1 MSIKEFLQ
9 KGMAPRLQSLLVA
22 FFMMVTVQGMAQK
35 NNSSGGSSAESR
47 ADLTVSKPVLPVK
60 KLTKVPLESS
70 GQKILTRSEGGNIL
84 KITSEGTNTEYAD
97 WQTAM
102 EALKSGD
109 EITLLSKVIL
119 YEASGDKMPDKSCTI
134 NGDGKT
140 LEFNTNGFV
149 GSCSLQED
157 VTFKNIHL
165 EAGNITANGKKVVF
179 DSGVIVKDN
188 CDVYGGG
195 GLGVDVET
203 TSITIKDGATLSWV
217 YGGGYAGKVTGN
229 TNIVVEGGTV
239 TAILGGGYNTEAIV
253 EGSTNIT
260 INNATFIST
269 VYGGGNNAP
278 VKGTANIKV
287 ENGNVNYIIGGGHN
301 TSAICKNTNLEII
314 GGTFGKNDEYRYNV
328 MGGGYSAPVEEKA
341 TVTISGGT
349 FNCFVTGGGG
359 FDNETTATCG
369 STELNITGGT
379 FNKWTYGGG
388 WESPVLR
395 TATVKV
401 SGTPSLA
408 TLCGGGARSTASCQN
423 TDVQVSSNIGGW
435 LFAGG
440 ETGSVNGTAKLT
452 VTSGSITK
460 NIYGGGASASCNKT
474 EVTLSGGEVSGSVFG
489 GGESGDVIEE
499 SHLTISGTPTISGD
513 VFGGSRNSGTTVGS
527 TRVEISG
534 GTLGYINGGGYQ
546 GDVNGEC
553 HLTISGTPTISGNVF
568 GGSNQLGTTVGSTRV
583 EISGGTFQYNIF
595 GGGWG
600 CNVQGDTHVSV
611 TGGAI
616 SYDVLGGSSQGQVFG
631 STNVVFDGGTITS
644 GNIFGGGWG
653 DSDLDDGYSPDNGRV
668 GSVNVTI
675 NGNQNEVLYVYGNG
689 YCSSVTNDINITV
702 NSGDNINVYGLYSDQ
717 NYALQAGGD
726 VNIKLNGGEI
736 SMAGLVV
743 NNRMAKNTIGGKASI
758 TVSPDID
765 ATNLS
770 EISSGNPK
778 TGVLKDATFIFKD
791 CGTADNPFVM
801 PYNLQG
807 FTTVELNNSY
817 VKSQINTSPKRNTA
831 ICLDINKPNT
841 LVGAGWSQPV
851 KIAPFSETTTT
862 LEDMTTLFVIKDA
875 AELPDG
881 EVFEVD
887 PSSLSSYGFFRV
899 GDTYRVMSG
908 VAGNDFLRSV
918 TVDPAIS
925 GGSLSVSWKDT
936 KLFSGDKV
944 PFRDTNNT
952 SIDSELTIEVESS
965 EGYLLKEGTLK
976 VYKTGDE
983 STLVAVNDNKF
994 ILPDYD
1000 VTVTAEFAKI
1010 SHQIT
1015 ILPVDNGSITASPGT
1030 DVAEGVEVALT
1041 VSPADGYRL
1050 KSGSL
1055 QVYKTGDAN
1064 TTVALSGTS
1073 FNMPAYGV
1081 TVTAEF
1087 EQISHQI
1094 TISSMENGNITA
1106 SPSVDI
1112 TEGVEVALTVS
1123 PADGY
1128 RLKSGSLKVY
1138 KTGDENTTVALSG
1151 TSFNMP
1157 AYGVTVTAE
1166 FEQIPYQITI
1176 SSMENGNITA
1186 SPSVDIT
1193 EGVEVALTV
1202 SPADGY
1208 RLKSG
1213 SLQVYKTGDANTTV
1227 ALSGNSFRMPAY
1239 DVTVMAEFE
1248 GIPAPPPPVYYTVTL
1263 PSVEGATTDPAP
1275 GDYEVES
1282 WENFRF
1288 YLTLDEDYNQSEPIV
1303 TTDRGETITPRSSDG
1318 AYIVKYIRS
1327 DVEIF
1332 IDGVVKNPDPVANE
1346 TVDTGGIKIYTANGY
1361 LHIQAPQPEQVHI
1374 FTPDGRLLK
1383 AFRTSGNEEQIAL
1396 PKGIYLI
1403 RVTNQCVK
1411 VVL

>member
-1 MSIKEFLQ
+1 
-9 KGMAPRLQSLLVA
+9 
-22 FFMMVTVQGMAQK
+22 
-35 NNSSGGSSAESR
+35 
-47 ADLTVSKPVLPVK
+47 
-60 KLTKVPLESS
+60 
-70 GQKILTRSEGGNIL
+70 
-84 KITSEGTNTEYAD
+84 
-97 WQTAM
+97 
-102 EALKSGD
+102 
-109 EITLLSKVIL
+109 
-119 YEASGDKMPDKSCTI
+119 
-134 NGDGKT
+134 
-140 LEFNTNGFV
+140 
-149 GSCSLQED
+149 
-157 VTFKNIHL
+157 
-165 EAGNITANGKKVVF
+165 
-179 DSGVIVKDN
+179 
-188 CDVYGGG
+188 
-195 GLGVDVET
+195 
-203 TSITIKDGATLSWV
+203 
-217 YGGGYAGKVTGN
+217 
-229 TNIVVEGGTV
+229 
-239 TAILGGGYNTEAIV
+239 
-253 EGSTNIT
+253 
-260 INNATFIST
+260 
-269 VYGGGNNAP
+269 
-278 VKGTANIKV
+278 
-287 ENGNVNYIIGGGHN
+287 
-301 TSAICKNTNLEII
+301 
-314 GGTFGKNDEYRYNV
+314 
-328 MGGGYSAPVEEKA
+328 
-341 TVTISGGT
+341 
-349 FNCFVTGGGG
+349 
-359 FDNETTATCG
+359 
-369 STELNITGGT
+369 
-379 FNKWTYGGG
+379 
-388 WESPVLR
+388 
-395 TATVKV
+395 
-401 SGTPSLA
+401 
-408 TLCGGGARSTASCQN
+408 
-423 TDVQVSSNIGGW
+423 
-435 LFAGG
+435 
-440 ETGSVNGTAKLT
+440 
-452 VTSGSITK
+452 
-460 NIYGGGASASCNKT
+460 
-474 EVTLSGGEVSGSVFG
+474 
-489 GGESGDVIEE
+489 
-499 SHLTISGTPTISGD
+499 
-513 VFGGSRNSGTTVGS
+513 
-527 TRVEISG
+527 
-534 GTLGYINGGGYQ
+534 
-546 GDVNGEC
+546 
-553 HLTISGTPTISGNVF
+553 
-568 GGSNQLGTTVGSTRV
+568 
-583 EISGGTFQYNIF
+583 
-595 GGGWG
+595 
-600 CNVQGDTHVSV
+600 
-611 TGGAI
+611 
-616 SYDVLGGSSQGQVFG
+616 
-631 STNVVFDGGTITS
+631 
-644 GNIFGGGWG
+644 
-653 DSDLDDGYSPDNGRV
+653 
-668 GSVNVTI
+668 
-675 NGNQNEVLYVYGNG
+675 
-689 YCSSVTNDINITV
+689 
-702 NSGDNINVYGLYSDQ
+702 VYGLYSDQ
-717 NYALQAGGD
+717 NYALQAGGY

-743 NNRMAKNTIGGKASI
+743 NNLMAENTIGGKACI

-770 EISSGNPK
+770 EICSGNPK

-841 LVGAGWSQPV
+841 LLSDGWSQPV
-851 KIAPFSETTTT
+851 KIAPFSDKAITT

-875 AELPDG
+875 TELPDG
-881 EVFEVD
+881 KVFEVD

-918 TVDPAIS
+918 TVDTAIS
-925 GGSLSVSWKDT
+925 GGSLSVSWKET

-1030 DVAEGVEVALT
+1030 EVAEGVEVALT

-1087 EQISHQI
+1087 EQI
-1094 TISSMENGNITA
+1094 
-1106 SPSVDI
+1106 
-1112 TEGVEVALTVS
+1112 
-1123 PADGY
+1123 
-1128 RLKSGSLKVY
+1128 
-1138 KTGDENTTVALSG
+1138 
-1151 TSFNMP
+1151 
-1157 AYGVTVTAE
+1157 
-1166 FEQIPYQITI
+1166 PYQITI

-1186 SPSVDIT
+1186 SPGTEVA

-1248 GIPAPPPPVYYTVTL
+1248 GIPAPLPPVYYTVTL
-1263 PSVEGATTDPAP
+1263 PSVKGATTDPAP

-1282 WENFRF
+1282 SENFRF

-1303 TTDRGETITPRSSDG
+1303 TTDRGETITPQSSDG
-1318 AYIVKYIRS
+1318 TYIVKYIRS

-1332 IDGVVKNPDPVANE
+1332 IDSVVKNPDPVANE

>member
-9 KGMAPRLQSLLVA
+9 KGMASRLQSLLVA

-102 EALKSGD
+102 KALKSGD

-165 EAGNITANGKKVVF
+165 EAEDITANGKKVVF

-195 GLGVDVET
+195 RLGVDVET

-653 DSDLDDGYSPDNGRV
+653 DSDLDDGYSPDNCRV

-743 NNRMAKNTIGGKASI
+743 NNLMAKNTIGGKASI

-1087 EQISHQI
+1087 EQI
-1094 TISSMENGNITA
+1094 
-1106 SPSVDI
+1106 
-1112 TEGVEVALTVS
+1112 
-1123 PADGY
+1123 
-1128 RLKSGSLKVY
+1128 
-1138 KTGDENTTVALSG
+1138 
-1151 TSFNMP
+1151 
-1157 AYGVTVTAE
+1157 
-1166 FEQIPYQITI
+1166 PYQITI

-1263 PSVEGATTDPAP
+1263 PSVEGATTNPAP

-1318 AYIVKYIRS
+1318 AYIVKYVRS
-1327 DVEIF
+1327 NVEIF

-1374 FTPDGRLLK
+1374 FTRDGRLLK
-1383 AFRTSGNEEQIAL
+1383 AFRTSGNKEQIAL

>member
-60 KLTKVPLESS
+60 KQTKVPLESS

-388 WESPVLR
+388 WESLVLE

-568 GGSNQLGTTVGSTRV
+568 GGSNRV

-616 SYDVLGGSSQGQVFG
+616 SFDVLGGSSQGQVFG

-743 NNRMAKNTIGGKASI
+743 NNLMAENTIGGKACI

-770 EISSGNPK
+770 EICSGNPK

-841 LVGAGWSQPV
+841 LLSDGWSQPV
-851 KIAPFSETTTT
+851 KIAPFSDKAITT

-875 AELPDG
+875 TELPDG
-881 EVFEVD
+881 KVFEVD

-925 GGSLSVSWKDT
+925 GGSLSVSWKET

-1030 DVAEGVEVALT
+1030 EVA
-1041 VSPADGYRL
+1041 
-1050 KSGSL
+1050 
-1055 QVYKTGDAN
+1055 
-1064 TTVALSGTS
+1064 
-1073 FNMPAYGV
+1073 
-1081 TVTAEF
+1081 
-1087 EQISHQI
+1087 
-1094 TISSMENGNITA
+1094 
-1106 SPSVDI
+1106 
-1112 TEGVEVALTVS
+1112 
-1123 PADGY
+1123 
-1128 RLKSGSLKVY
+1128 
-1138 KTGDENTTVALSG
+1138 
-1151 TSFNMP
+1151 
-1157 AYGVTVTAE
+1157 
-1166 FEQIPYQITI
+1166 
-1176 SSMENGNITA
+1176 
-1186 SPSVDIT
+1186 

-1248 GIPAPPPPVYYTVTL
+1248 GIPAPLPPVYYTVTL
-1263 PSVEGATTDPAP
+1263 PSVKGATTDPAP

-1282 WENFRF
+1282 SENFRF

-1303 TTDRGETITPRSSDG
+1303 TTDRGETITPQSSDG
-1318 AYIVKYIRS
+1318 TYIVKYIRS

-1332 IDGVVKNPDPVANE
+1332 IDSVVKNPDPVANE

-1374 FTPDGRLLK
+1374 FTRDGRLLK

>member
-1 MSIKEFLQ
+1 MNIKEFLQ
-9 KGMAPRLQSLLVA
+9 KGMASRLQSLLVA

-47 ADLTVSKPVLPVK
+47 VDLTVSKPVLPVK
-60 KLTKVPLESS
+60 KRTKVPLESS

-84 KITSEGTNTEYAD
+84 KITSKGVNTEYAD
-97 WQTAM
+97 WQKAM
-102 EALKSGD
+102 KALKSGD
-109 EITLLSKVIL
+109 EITLLSKVTL

-140 LEFNTNGFV
+140 LEFNTDNFA

-165 EAGNITANGKKVVF
+165 EAGDITANGKKVVF
-179 DSGVIVKDN
+179 DSGVTVKDD

-203 TSITIKDGATLSWV
+203 TSITIKDGATLDWV

-253 EGSTNIT
+253 EGNANIT
-260 INNATFIST
+260 INNTTFIST
-269 VYGGGNNAP
+269 IYGGGNNAP

-534 GTLGYINGGGYQ
+534 GTFNYINGGGYE
-546 GDVNGEC
+546 GDVTGEC
-553 HLTISGTPTISGNVF
+553 YLAISGTPTISGNVF
-568 GGSNQLGTTVGSTRV
+568 GGSNQPGTTVGSTRV
-583 EISGGTFQYNIF
+583 EISGGTFQNNIF

-600 CNVQGDTHVSV
+600 CDVQEDTHVSV
-611 TGGAI
+611 TNGVI
-616 SYDVLGGSSQGQVFG
+616 SYNVLGGGSQGQVFG

-653 DSDLDDGYSPDNGRV
+653 DEDLNDGYSPDKGRV
-668 GSVNVTI
+668 GSANVTI
-675 NGNQNEVLYVYGNG
+675 NGNTDKVVYGNG
-689 YCSSVTNDINITV
+689 FCSSVTNNINITV
-702 NSGDNINVYGLYSDQ
+702 NSGNNISVYGLYSDS

-736 SMAGLVV
+736 CMAGLVV
-743 NNRMAKNTIGGKASI
+743 NNLMAENTIGGKACI
-758 TVSPDID
+758 TVSPSID

-778 TGVLKDATFIFKD
+778 TGVLKDATFVFKD

-801 PYNLQG
+801 PYDLQG
-807 FTTVELNNSY
+807 FTTIELNNSY
-817 VKSQINTSPKRNTA
+817 VKSQINTSPKHNTA

-841 LVGAGWSQPV
+841 LLSDGWSQPV
-851 KIAPFSETTTT
+851 KIAPFSDKAITT

-1055 QVYKTGDAN
+1055 KVYKTGDEG
-1064 TTVALSGTS
+1064 TTIALSGTS
-1073 FNMPAYGV
+1073 FNMP
-1081 TVTAEF
+1081 T
-1087 EQISHQI
+1087 
-1094 TISSMENGNITA
+1094 
-1106 SPSVDI
+1106 
-1112 TEGVEVALTVS
+1112 
-1123 PADGY
+1123 
-1128 RLKSGSLKVY
+1128 
-1138 KTGDENTTVALSG
+1138 
-1151 TSFNMP
+1151 
-1157 AYGVTVTAE
+1157 YGVTVTAE

-1186 SPSVDIT
+1186 SPGTEVA

-1282 WENFRF
+1282 WDNFRF
-1288 YLTLDEDYNQSEPIV
+1288 YLTLDEDYKQSEPIV

-1318 AYIVKYIRS
+1318 AYIVKYIRN

-1332 IDGVVKNPDPVANE
+1332 IDGIVKNPDPVANE
-1346 TVDTGGIKIYTANGY
+1346 TVDTGGIKIYAANGY

-1374 FTPDGRLLK
+1374 FAPNGRLLK

>member
-1 MSIKEFLQ
+1 MNIKEFLQ
-9 KGMAPRLQSLLVA
+9 KGMASRLQSLLVA

-102 EALKSGD
+102 KALKSGD

-165 EAGNITANGKKVVF
+165 EAGDITANGKKVVF
-179 DSGVIVKDN
+179 DSGVTVKDN

-195 GLGVDVET
+195 RLGVDVET

-388 WESPVLR
+388 RESPVLR

-1030 DVAEGVEVALT
+1030 EVA
-1041 VSPADGYRL
+1041 
-1050 KSGSL
+1050 
-1055 QVYKTGDAN
+1055 
-1064 TTVALSGTS
+1064 
-1073 FNMPAYGV
+1073 
-1081 TVTAEF
+1081 
-1087 EQISHQI
+1087 
-1094 TISSMENGNITA
+1094 
-1106 SPSVDI
+1106 
-1112 TEGVEVALTVS
+1112 
-1123 PADGY
+1123 
-1128 RLKSGSLKVY
+1128 
-1138 KTGDENTTVALSG
+1138 
-1151 TSFNMP
+1151 
-1157 AYGVTVTAE
+1157 
-1166 FEQIPYQITI
+1166 
-1176 SSMENGNITA
+1176 
-1186 SPSVDIT
+1186 

-1248 GIPAPPPPVYYTVTL
+1248 
-1263 PSVEGATTDPAP
+1263 
-1275 GDYEVES
+1275 
-1282 WENFRF
+1282 
-1288 YLTLDEDYNQSEPIV
+1288 
-1303 TTDRGETITPRSSDG
+1303 
-1318 AYIVKYIRS
+1318 
-1327 DVEIF
+1327 
-1332 IDGVVKNPDPVANE
+1332 
-1346 TVDTGGIKIYTANGY
+1346 
-1361 LHIQAPQPEQVHI
+1361 
-1374 FTPDGRLLK
+1374 
-1383 AFRTSGNEEQIAL
+1383 
-1396 PKGIYLI
+1396 
-1403 RVTNQCVK
+1403 
-1411 VVL
+1411 

>member
-1 MSIKEFLQ
+1 
-9 KGMAPRLQSLLVA
+9 MA
-22 FFMMVTVQGMAQK
+22 
-35 NNSSGGSSAESR
+35 E
-47 ADLTVSKPVLPVK
+47 
-60 KLTKVPLESS
+60 
-70 GQKILTRSEGGNIL
+70 
-84 KITSEGTNTEYAD
+84 
-97 WQTAM
+97 
-102 EALKSGD
+102 
-109 EITLLSKVIL
+109 
-119 YEASGDKMPDKSCTI
+119 
-134 NGDGKT
+134 
-140 LEFNTNGFV
+140 
-149 GSCSLQED
+149 
-157 VTFKNIHL
+157 
-165 EAGNITANGKKVVF
+165 
-179 DSGVIVKDN
+179 
-188 CDVYGGG
+188 
-195 GLGVDVET
+195 
-203 TSITIKDGATLSWV
+203 
-217 YGGGYAGKVTGN
+217 
-229 TNIVVEGGTV
+229 
-239 TAILGGGYNTEAIV
+239 
-253 EGSTNIT
+253 
-260 INNATFIST
+260 
-269 VYGGGNNAP
+269 
-278 VKGTANIKV
+278 
-287 ENGNVNYIIGGGHN
+287 
-301 TSAICKNTNLEII
+301 
-314 GGTFGKNDEYRYNV
+314 
-328 MGGGYSAPVEEKA
+328 
-341 TVTISGGT
+341 
-349 FNCFVTGGGG
+349 
-359 FDNETTATCG
+359 
-369 STELNITGGT
+369 
-379 FNKWTYGGG
+379 
-388 WESPVLR
+388 
-395 TATVKV
+395 
-401 SGTPSLA
+401 
-408 TLCGGGARSTASCQN
+408 
-423 TDVQVSSNIGGW
+423 
-435 LFAGG
+435 
-440 ETGSVNGTAKLT
+440 
-452 VTSGSITK
+452 
-460 NIYGGGASASCNKT
+460 
-474 EVTLSGGEVSGSVFG
+474 
-489 GGESGDVIEE
+489 
-499 SHLTISGTPTISGD
+499 
-513 VFGGSRNSGTTVGS
+513 
-527 TRVEISG
+527 
-534 GTLGYINGGGYQ
+534 
-546 GDVNGEC
+546 
-553 HLTISGTPTISGNVF
+553 
-568 GGSNQLGTTVGSTRV
+568 
-583 EISGGTFQYNIF
+583 
-595 GGGWG
+595 
-600 CNVQGDTHVSV
+600 
-611 TGGAI
+611 
-616 SYDVLGGSSQGQVFG
+616 
-631 STNVVFDGGTITS
+631 
-644 GNIFGGGWG
+644 
-653 DSDLDDGYSPDNGRV
+653 
-668 GSVNVTI
+668 
-675 NGNQNEVLYVYGNG
+675 
-689 YCSSVTNDINITV
+689 
-702 NSGDNINVYGLYSDQ
+702 
-717 NYALQAGGD
+717 
-726 VNIKLNGGEI
+726 
-736 SMAGLVV
+736 
-743 NNRMAKNTIGGKASI
+743 NTIGGKACI

-770 EISSGNPK
+770 EICSGNPK

-841 LVGAGWSQPV
+841 LLSDGWSQPV
-851 KIAPFSETTTT
+851 KIAPFSDKAITT

-875 AELPDG
+875 TELPDG
-881 EVFEVD
+881 KVFEVD

-925 GGSLSVSWKDT
+925 GGSLSVSWKET

-1030 DVAEGVEVALT
+1030 EVAEGVEVALT

-1055 QVYKTGDAN
+1055 HVYKTGDAN

-1087 EQISHQI
+1087 EQIPHQI

-1106 SPSVDI
+1106 SPG
-1112 TEGVEVALTVS
+1112 TEVA
-1123 PADGY
+1123 
-1128 RLKSGSLKVY
+1128 
-1138 KTGDENTTVALSG
+1138 
-1151 TSFNMP
+1151 
-1157 AYGVTVTAE
+1157 
-1166 FEQIPYQITI
+1166 
-1176 SSMENGNITA
+1176 
-1186 SPSVDIT
+1186 

-1248 GIPAPPPPVYYTVTL
+1248 GIPAPLPPVYYTVTL
-1263 PSVEGATTDPAP
+1263 PSVKGATTDPAP

-1282 WENFRF
+1282 SENFRF

-1303 TTDRGETITPRSSDG
+1303 TTDRGETITPQSSDG
-1318 AYIVKYIRS
+1318 TYIVKYIRS

-1332 IDGVVKNPDPVANE
+1332 IDSVVKNPDPVANE

-1374 FTPDGRLLK
+1374 FTRDGRLLK

>member
-1 MSIKEFLQ
+1 MNIKEFLQ
-9 KGMAPRLQSLLVA
+9 KGMASRLQSLLVA

-70 GQKILTRSEGGNIL
+70 RQKILTRSEGGNIL

-102 EALKSGD
+102 KALKSGD

-165 EAGNITANGKKVVF
+165 EAGDITANGKKVVF
-179 DSGVIVKDN
+179 DSGVTVKDN

-195 GLGVDVET
+195 RLGVDVET

-229 TNIVVEGGTV
+229 TNIVVEGGTL
-239 TAILGGGYNTEAIV
+239 TAILGGGYNTEATV

-401 SGTPSLA
+401 NGTPSLA

-743 NNRMAKNTIGGKASI
+743 NNLMAENTIGGKACI

-770 EISSGNPK
+770 EICSGNPK

-841 LVGAGWSQPV
+841 LVGDGWSQPV

-908 VAGNDFLRSV
+908 VAGNDFLRSI

-936 KLFSGDKV
+936 KLFSDDKV

-1087 EQISHQI
+1087 EQIPH
-1094 TISSMENGNITA
+1094 
-1106 SPSVDI
+1106 
-1112 TEGVEVALTVS
+1112 
-1123 PADGY
+1123 
-1128 RLKSGSLKVY
+1128 
-1138 KTGDENTTVALSG
+1138 
-1151 TSFNMP
+1151 
-1157 AYGVTVTAE
+1157 
-1166 FEQIPYQITI
+1166 QITI

-1213 SLQVYKTGDANTTV
+1213 SLQVYKTGDTNTTV

-1282 WENFRF
+1282 CENFRF

-1383 AFRTSGNEEQIAL
+1383 AFRTSDNEEQIAL

>member
-1 MSIKEFLQ
+1 MNIKEFLQ
-9 KGMAPRLQSLLVA
+9 KGMASRLQSLLVA

-47 ADLTVSKPVLPVK
+47 VDLTVSKPVLPVK
-60 KLTKVPLESS
+60 KRTKVPLESS

-84 KITSEGTNTEYAD
+84 KITSKGVNTEYAD
-97 WQTAM
+97 WQKAM
-102 EALKSGD
+102 KALKSGD
-109 EITLLSKVIL
+109 EITLLSKVTL

-140 LEFNTNGFV
+140 LEFNTDNFA

-165 EAGNITANGKKVVF
+165 EAGDITANGKKVVF
-179 DSGVIVKDN
+179 DSGVTVKDD

-203 TSITIKDGATLSWV
+203 TSITIKDGATLDWV

-253 EGSTNIT
+253 EGNANIT
-260 INNATFIST
+260 INNTTFIST
-269 VYGGGNNAP
+269 IYGGGNNAP

-499 SHLTISGTPTISGD
+499 SHLTISGD

-534 GTLGYINGGGYQ
+534 GTFNYINGGGYE
-546 GDVNGEC
+546 GDVTGEC
-553 HLTISGTPTISGNVF
+553 YLAISGTPTISGNVF
-568 GGSNQLGTTVGSTRV
+568 GGSNQPGTTVGSTRV
-583 EISGGTFQYNIF
+583 EISGGTFQNNIF

-600 CNVQGDTHVSV
+600 CDVQEDTHVSV
-611 TGGAI
+611 TNGVI
-616 SYDVLGGSSQGQVFG
+616 SYNVLGGGSQGQVFG

-653 DSDLDDGYSPDNGRV
+653 DEDLNDGYSPDKGRV
-668 GSVNVTI
+668 GSANVTI
-675 NGNQNEVLYVYGNG
+675 NGNTDKVVYGNG
-689 YCSSVTNDINITV
+689 FCSSVTNNINITV
-702 NSGDNINVYGLYSDQ
+702 NSGNNISVYGLYSDS

-736 SMAGLVV
+736 CMAGLVV
-743 NNRMAKNTIGGKASI
+743 NNLMAENTIGGKACI
-758 TVSPDID
+758 TVSPSID

-778 TGVLKDATFIFKD
+778 TGVLKDATFVFKD

-801 PYNLQG
+801 PYDLQG
-807 FTTVELNNSY
+807 FTTIELNNSY
-817 VKSQINTSPKRNTA
+817 VKSQINTSPKHNTA

-841 LVGAGWSQPV
+841 LLSDGWSQPV
-851 KIAPFSETTTT
+851 KIAPFSDKAITT

-887 PSSLSSYGFFRV
+887 PSSLSSYSFFRV

-1050 KSGSL
+1050 K
-1055 QVYKTGDAN
+1055 N
-1064 TTVALSGTS
+1064 
-1073 FNMPAYGV
+1073 
-1081 TVTAEF
+1081 
-1087 EQISHQI
+1087 
-1094 TISSMENGNITA
+1094 
-1106 SPSVDI
+1106 
-1112 TEGVEVALTVS
+1112 
-1123 PADGY
+1123 
-1128 RLKSGSLKVY
+1128 GSLKVY
-1138 KTGDENTTVALSG
+1138 KTGDE
-1151 TSFNMP
+1151 
-1157 AYGVTVTAE
+1157 
-1166 FEQIPYQITI
+1166 
-1176 SSMENGNITA
+1176 
-1186 SPSVDIT
+1186 
-1193 EGVEVALTV
+1193 
-1202 SPADGY
+1202 
-1208 RLKSG
+1208 
-1213 SLQVYKTGDANTTV
+1213 NTTV

-1248 GIPAPPPPVYYTVTL
+1248 GIPAPLPPVYYTVTL
-1263 PSVEGATTDPAP
+1263 PSVKGATTDPAP

-1282 WENFRF
+1282 SENFRF

-1318 AYIVKYIRS
+1318 AYIVKYIRN

-1332 IDGVVKNPDPVANE
+1332 IDGIVKNPDPVANE
-1346 TVDTGGIKIYTANGY
+1346 TVDTGGIKIYAANGY

-1374 FTPDGRLLK
+1374 FAPNGRLLK

>member
-1 MSIKEFLQ
+1 
-9 KGMAPRLQSLLVA
+9 MASRLQSLLVA

-47 ADLTVSKPVLPVK
+47 VDLTVSKPVLPVK
-60 KLTKVPLESS
+60 KRTKVPLESS

-84 KITSEGTNTEYAD
+84 KITSKGVNTEYAD
-97 WQTAM
+97 WQKAM
-102 EALKSGD
+102 KALKSGD
-109 EITLLSKVIL
+109 EITLLSKVTL

-140 LEFNTNGFV
+140 LEFNTDNFA

-165 EAGNITANGKKVVF
+165 EAGDITANGKKVVF
-179 DSGVIVKDN
+179 DSGVTVKDD

-203 TSITIKDGATLSWV
+203 TSITIKDGATLDWV

-253 EGSTNIT
+253 EGNANIT
-260 INNATFIST
+260 INNTTFIST
-269 VYGGGNNAP
+269 IYGGGNNAP

-534 GTLGYINGGGYQ
+534 GTFNYINGGGYE
-546 GDVNGEC
+546 GDVTGEC
-553 HLTISGTPTISGNVF
+553 YLAISGTPTISGNVF
-568 GGSNQLGTTVGSTRV
+568 GGSNQPGTTVGSTRV
-583 EISGGTFQYNIF
+583 EISGGTFQNNIF

-600 CNVQGDTHVSV
+600 CDVQEDTHVSV
-611 TGGAI
+611 TNGVI
-616 SYDVLGGSSQGQVFG
+616 SYNVLGGGSQGQVFG

-653 DSDLDDGYSPDNGRV
+653 DEDLNDGYSPDKGRV
-668 GSVNVTI
+668 GSANVTI
-675 NGNQNEVLYVYGNG
+675 NGNTDKVVYGNG
-689 YCSSVTNDINITV
+689 FCSSVTNNINITV
-702 NSGDNINVYGLYSDQ
+702 NSGNNISVYGLYSDS

-736 SMAGLVV
+736 CMAGLVV
-743 NNRMAKNTIGGKASI
+743 NNLMAENTIGGKACI
-758 TVSPDID
+758 TVSPSID

-778 TGVLKDATFIFKD
+778 TGVLKDATFVFKD

-801 PYNLQG
+801 PYDLQG
-807 FTTVELNNSY
+807 FTTIELNNSY
-817 VKSQINTSPKRNTA
+817 VKSQINTSPKHNTA

-841 LVGAGWSQPV
+841 LLSDGWSQPV
-851 KIAPFSETTTT
+851 KIAPFSDKAITT

-887 PSSLSSYGFFRV
+887 PSSLSSYSFFRV

-1055 QVYKTGDAN
+1055 KVYKTGDEG
-1064 TTVALSGTS
+1064 TTIALSGTS
-1073 FNMPAYGV
+1073 FNMP
-1081 TVTAEF
+1081 T
-1087 EQISHQI
+1087 
-1094 TISSMENGNITA
+1094 
-1106 SPSVDI
+1106 
-1112 TEGVEVALTVS
+1112 
-1123 PADGY
+1123 
-1128 RLKSGSLKVY
+1128 
-1138 KTGDENTTVALSG
+1138 
-1151 TSFNMP
+1151 
-1157 AYGVTVTAE
+1157 YGVTVTAE

-1186 SPSVDIT
+1186 SPGTEVA

-1248 GIPAPPPPVYYTVTL
+1248 GIPAPLPPVYYTVTL
-1263 PSVEGATTDPAP
+1263 PSVKGATTDPAP
-1275 GDYEVES
+1275 SDYEVES
-1282 WENFRF
+1282 SENFRF

-1318 AYIVKYIRS
+1318 AYIVKYIRN

-1332 IDGVVKNPDPVANE
+1332 IDGIVKNPDPVANE
-1346 TVDTGGIKIYTANGY
+1346 TVDTGGIKIYAANGY

-1374 FTPDGRLLK
+1374 FAPNGRLLK

>member
-1 MSIKEFLQ
+1 MKKNLL
-9 KGMAPRLQSLLVA
+9 KRMVTRLTGLSVA
-22 FFMMVTVQGMAQK
+22 FFMMVAVQGMAQK
-35 NNSSGGSSAESR
+35 NNSSGGSSVGSG
-47 ADLTVSKPVLPVK
+47 ADLAVSKPVLPVK

-84 KITSEGTNTEYAD
+84 KITSEGTDIEYAD

-109 EITLLSKVIL
+109 EITLLSNVTL
-119 YEASGDKMPDKSCTI
+119 YETSGDKMPDKSCTI

-140 LEFNTNGFV
+140 LVFNINGFA

-165 EAGNITANGKKVVF
+165 EAGAITANGKKVVF
-179 DSGVIVKDN
+179 DSGVTVKDN

-195 GLGVDVET
+195 GLGTDVET
-203 TSITIKDGATLSWV
+203 TSITIKSGATLGMV

-229 TNIVVEGGTV
+229 TNIVVDGGTV
-239 TAILGGGYNTEAIV
+239 AAIFGGGYNTEAIV
-253 EGSTNIT
+253 EGNTNIT

-269 VYGGGNNAP
+269 VYGGGNEAP
-278 VKGTANIKV
+278 VKGAANIKV
-287 ENGNVNYIIGGGHN
+287 GNGNVDYILGGGYG
-301 TSAICKNTNLEII
+301 TSAICKNTNLEIT
-314 GGTFGKNDEYRYNV
+314 GGTFGQNNSHTYNV

-359 FDNETTATCG
+359 FDSETTATCG

-388 WESPVLR
+388 WASPVLG

-408 TLCGGGARSTASCQN
+408 TLCGGGVMATASCQN
-423 TDVQVSSNIGGW
+423 TDVQVSSDIDGW

-440 ETGSVNGTAKLT
+440 EIGPVNGTAKLT
-452 VTSGSITK
+452 VTSGSIAH
-460 NIYGGGASASCNKT
+460 NIYGGGTSASCNRT
-474 EVTLSGGEVSGSVFG
+474 EVTLLGGEVSGNVFG
-489 GGESGDVIEE
+489 GGEGGDVIEE

-513 VFGGSRNSGTTVGS
+513 VFGGG
-527 TRVEISG
+527 
-534 GTLGYINGGGYQ
+534 L
-546 GDVNGEC
+546 
-553 HLTISGTPTISGNVF
+553 
-568 GGSNQLGTTVGSTRV
+568 
-583 EISGGTFQYNIF
+583 
-595 GGGWG
+595 
-600 CNVQGDTHVSV
+600 
-611 TGGAI
+611 
-616 SYDVLGGSSQGQVFG
+616 QGQVFG
-631 STNVVFDGGTITS
+631 STNVVFDGGTV
-644 GNIFGGGWG
+644 GGIFGGGWG
-653 DSDLDDGYSPDNGRV
+653 DDYLDDGYSPDNGRV
-668 GSVNVTI
+668 GSANVTI
-675 NGNQNEVLYVYGNG
+675 NGNTNKIVYGNG

-702 NSGDNINVYGLYSDQ
+702 NSGNKISVYGLYSDS

-743 NNRMAKNTIGGKASI
+743 NNRMAENTIGGKACI

-778 TGVLKDATFIFKD
+778 TGVIKDATFIFKD
-791 CGTADNPFVM
+791 CGSAETPFEM

-807 FTTVELNNSY
+807 FTTVELDNSY

-831 ICLDINKPNT
+831 ICLDINKSNT
-841 LVGAGWSQPV
+841 LVGGGWSQPV
-851 KIAPFSETTTT
+851 KIAPFSDKTITT
-862 LEDMTTLFVIKDA
+862 LEDMTTMFVIKDA
-875 AELPDG
+875 TELPDG
-881 EVFEVD
+881 VFEVD
-887 PSSLSSYGFFRV
+887 PGNLSSYGFFRV
-899 GDTYRVMSG
+899 GDTYRVMLG
-908 VAGNDFLRSV
+908 IPGNDFLSSV
-918 TVDPAIS
+918 TVDPTIS

-936 KLFSGDKV
+936 KLFSGDNV
-944 PFRDTNNT
+944 PFRDMSNS
-952 SIDSELTIEVESS
+952 SIDSELTIEVEPS

-976 VYKTGDE
+976 VFKTDDE
-983 STLVAVNDNKF
+983 STLVPVSDNKF
-994 ILPDYD
+994 TLPGYD

-1010 SHQIT
+1010 SHPIT
-1015 ILPVDNGSITASPGT
+1015 ILSVD
-1030 DVAEGVEVALT
+1030 
-1041 VSPADGYRL
+1041 
-1050 KSGSL
+1050 
-1055 QVYKTGDAN
+1055 
-1064 TTVALSGTS
+1064 
-1073 FNMPAYGV
+1073 
-1081 TVTAEF
+1081 
-1087 EQISHQI
+1087 
-1094 TISSMENGNITA
+1094 NGNITA
-1106 SPSVDI
+1106 SPGTEVA
-1112 TEGVEVALTVS
+1112 EGVEVALTVS

-1138 KTGDENTTVALSG
+1138 KTGDENITVPLSG

-1248 GIPAPPPPVYYTVTL
+1248 GIPAPPLPVYYTVTL

-1318 AYIVKYIRS
+1318 AYIVKIVRS

-1332 IDGVVKNPDPVANE
+1332 IDDVVKNPDPVANE

>member
-1 MSIKEFLQ
+1 M
-9 KGMAPRLQSLLVA
+9 
-22 FFMMVTVQGMAQK
+22 
-35 NNSSGGSSAESR
+35 N
-47 ADLTVSKPVLPVK
+47 
-60 KLTKVPLESS
+60 
-70 GQKILTRSEGGNIL
+70 
-84 KITSEGTNTEYAD
+84 
-97 WQTAM
+97 
-102 EALKSGD
+102 
-109 EITLLSKVIL
+109 
-119 YEASGDKMPDKSCTI
+119 
-134 NGDGKT
+134 
-140 LEFNTNGFV
+140 
-149 GSCSLQED
+149 
-157 VTFKNIHL
+157 
-165 EAGNITANGKKVVF
+165 
-179 DSGVIVKDN
+179 
-188 CDVYGGG
+188 
-195 GLGVDVET
+195 
-203 TSITIKDGATLSWV
+203 
-217 YGGGYAGKVTGN
+217 
-229 TNIVVEGGTV
+229 
-239 TAILGGGYNTEAIV
+239 
-253 EGSTNIT
+253 
-260 INNATFIST
+260 
-269 VYGGGNNAP
+269 
-278 VKGTANIKV
+278 
-287 ENGNVNYIIGGGHN
+287 
-301 TSAICKNTNLEII
+301 
-314 GGTFGKNDEYRYNV
+314 
-328 MGGGYSAPVEEKA
+328 
-341 TVTISGGT
+341 
-349 FNCFVTGGGG
+349 
-359 FDNETTATCG
+359 
-369 STELNITGGT
+369 
-379 FNKWTYGGG
+379 
-388 WESPVLR
+388 
-395 TATVKV
+395 
-401 SGTPSLA
+401 
-408 TLCGGGARSTASCQN
+408 
-423 TDVQVSSNIGGW
+423 
-435 LFAGG
+435 
-440 ETGSVNGTAKLT
+440 
-452 VTSGSITK
+452 
-460 NIYGGGASASCNKT
+460 
-474 EVTLSGGEVSGSVFG
+474 
-489 GGESGDVIEE
+489 
-499 SHLTISGTPTISGD
+499 
-513 VFGGSRNSGTTVGS
+513 
-527 TRVEISG
+527 
-534 GTLGYINGGGYQ
+534 
-546 GDVNGEC
+546 
-553 HLTISGTPTISGNVF
+553 
-568 GGSNQLGTTVGSTRV
+568 
-583 EISGGTFQYNIF
+583 
-595 GGGWG
+595 
-600 CNVQGDTHVSV
+600 
-611 TGGAI
+611 
-616 SYDVLGGSSQGQVFG
+616 
-631 STNVVFDGGTITS
+631 
-644 GNIFGGGWG
+644 
-653 DSDLDDGYSPDNGRV
+653 DGYSPDKGRV
-668 GSVNVTI
+668 GSANVTI
-675 NGNQNEVLYVYGNG
+675 NGNTDKVVYGNG
-689 YCSSVTNDINITV
+689 FCSSVTNNINITV
-702 NSGDNINVYGLYSDQ
+702 NSGNNISVYGLYSDS

-736 SMAGLVV
+736 CMAGLVV
-743 NNRMAKNTIGGKASI
+743 NNLMAENTIGGKACI
-758 TVSPDID
+758 TVSPSID

-778 TGVLKDATFIFKD
+778 TGVLKDATFVFKD

-801 PYNLQG
+801 PYDLQG
-807 FTTVELNNSY
+807 FTTIELNNSY
-817 VKSQINTSPKRNTA
+817 VKSQINTSPKHNTA

-841 LVGAGWSQPV
+841 LLSDGWSQPV
-851 KIAPFSETTTT
+851 KITPFSDKAITT

-887 PSSLSSYGFFRV
+887 PSSLSSYSFFRV

-1055 QVYKTGDAN
+1055 KVYKTGDEG
-1064 TTVALSGTS
+1064 TTIALSGTS
-1073 FNMPAYGV
+1073 FNMP
-1081 TVTAEF
+1081 T
-1087 EQISHQI
+1087 
-1094 TISSMENGNITA
+1094 
-1106 SPSVDI
+1106 
-1112 TEGVEVALTVS
+1112 
-1123 PADGY
+1123 
-1128 RLKSGSLKVY
+1128 
-1138 KTGDENTTVALSG
+1138 
-1151 TSFNMP
+1151 
-1157 AYGVTVTAE
+1157 YGVTVTAE

-1186 SPSVDIT
+1186 SPGTEVA

-1248 GIPAPPPPVYYTVTL
+1248 GIPAPLPPVYYTVTL
-1263 PSVEGATTDPAP
+1263 PSVKGATTDPAP

-1282 WENFRF
+1282 SENFRF

-1318 AYIVKYIRS
+1318 AYIVKYIRN

-1332 IDGVVKNPDPVANE
+1332 IDGIVKNPDPVANE
-1346 TVDTGGIKIYTANGY
+1346 TVDTGGIKIYAANGY

-1374 FTPDGRLLK
+1374 FAPNGRLLK

>member
-1 MSIKEFLQ
+1 MNIKEFLQ
-9 KGMAPRLQSLLVA
+9 KGMASRLQSLLVA

-47 ADLTVSKPVLPVK
+47 VDLTVSKPVLPVK
-60 KLTKVPLESS
+60 KRTKVPLESS

-84 KITSEGTNTEYAD
+84 KITSKGVNTEYAD
-97 WQTAM
+97 WQKAM
-102 EALKSGD
+102 KALKSGD
-109 EITLLSKVIL
+109 EITLLSKVTL

-140 LEFNTNGFV
+140 LEFNTDNFA

-165 EAGNITANGKKVVF
+165 EAGDITANGKKVVF
-179 DSGVIVKDN
+179 DSGVTVKDD

-203 TSITIKDGATLSWV
+203 TSITIKDGATLDWV

-253 EGSTNIT
+253 EGNANIT
-260 INNATFIST
+260 INNTTFIST
-269 VYGGGNNAP
+269 IYGGGNNAP

-534 GTLGYINGGGYQ
+534 GTFNYINGGGYE
-546 GDVNGEC
+546 GDVTGEC
-553 HLTISGTPTISGNVF
+553 YLAISGTPTISGNVF
-568 GGSNQLGTTVGSTRV
+568 GGSNQPGTTVGSTRV
-583 EISGGTFQYNIF
+583 EISGGTFQNNIF

-600 CNVQGDTHVSV
+600 CDVQEDTHVSV
-611 TGGAI
+611 TNGVI
-616 SYDVLGGSSQGQVFG
+616 SYNVLGGGSQGQVFG

-653 DSDLDDGYSPDNGRV
+653 DEDLNDGYSPDKGRV
-668 GSVNVTI
+668 GSANVTI
-675 NGNQNEVLYVYGNG
+675 NGNTDKVVYGNG
-689 YCSSVTNDINITV
+689 FCSSVTNNINITV
-702 NSGDNINVYGLYSDQ
+702 NSGNNISVYGLYSDS

-736 SMAGLVV
+736 CMAGLVV
-743 NNRMAKNTIGGKASI
+743 NNLMAENTIGGKACI
-758 TVSPDID
+758 TVSPSID

-778 TGVLKDATFIFKD
+778 TGVLKDATFVFKD

-801 PYNLQG
+801 PYDLQG
-807 FTTVELNNSY
+807 FTTIELNNSY
-817 VKSQINTSPKRNTA
+817 VKSQINTSPKHNTA

-841 LVGAGWSQPV
+841 LLSDGWSQPV
-851 KIAPFSETTTT
+851 KIAPFSDKAITT

-1055 QVYKTGDAN
+1055 KVYKTGDEG
-1064 TTVALSGTS
+1064 TTIALSGTS
-1073 FNMPAYGV
+1073 FNMP
-1081 TVTAEF
+1081 T
-1087 EQISHQI
+1087 
-1094 TISSMENGNITA
+1094 
-1106 SPSVDI
+1106 
-1112 TEGVEVALTVS
+1112 
-1123 PADGY
+1123 
-1128 RLKSGSLKVY
+1128 
-1138 KTGDENTTVALSG
+1138 
-1151 TSFNMP
+1151 
-1157 AYGVTVTAE
+1157 YGVTVTAE

-1186 SPSVDIT
+1186 SPGTEVA

-1282 WENFRF
+1282 WDNFRF

-1318 AYIVKYIRS
+1318 AYIVKYIRN

-1332 IDGVVKNPDPVANE
+1332 IDGIVKNPDPVANE
-1346 TVDTGGIKIYTANGY
+1346 TVDTGGIKIYAANGY

-1374 FTPDGRLLK
+1374 FAPNGRLLK

>member
-1 MSIKEFLQ
+1 M
-9 KGMAPRLQSLLVA
+9 
-22 FFMMVTVQGMAQK
+22 
-35 NNSSGGSSAESR
+35 
-47 ADLTVSKPVLPVK
+47 
-60 KLTKVPLESS
+60 
-70 GQKILTRSEGGNIL
+70 
-84 KITSEGTNTEYAD
+84 
-97 WQTAM
+97 
-102 EALKSGD
+102 
-109 EITLLSKVIL
+109 
-119 YEASGDKMPDKSCTI
+119 
-134 NGDGKT
+134 
-140 LEFNTNGFV
+140 
-149 GSCSLQED
+149 
-157 VTFKNIHL
+157 
-165 EAGNITANGKKVVF
+165 
-179 DSGVIVKDN
+179 
-188 CDVYGGG
+188 
-195 GLGVDVET
+195 
-203 TSITIKDGATLSWV
+203 
-217 YGGGYAGKVTGN
+217 
-229 TNIVVEGGTV
+229 
-239 TAILGGGYNTEAIV
+239 
-253 EGSTNIT
+253 
-260 INNATFIST
+260 
-269 VYGGGNNAP
+269 
-278 VKGTANIKV
+278 
-287 ENGNVNYIIGGGHN
+287 
-301 TSAICKNTNLEII
+301 
-314 GGTFGKNDEYRYNV
+314 
-328 MGGGYSAPVEEKA
+328 
-341 TVTISGGT
+341 
-349 FNCFVTGGGG
+349 
-359 FDNETTATCG
+359 
-369 STELNITGGT
+369 
-379 FNKWTYGGG
+379 
-388 WESPVLR
+388 
-395 TATVKV
+395 
-401 SGTPSLA
+401 
-408 TLCGGGARSTASCQN
+408 
-423 TDVQVSSNIGGW
+423 
-435 LFAGG
+435 
-440 ETGSVNGTAKLT
+440 
-452 VTSGSITK
+452 
-460 NIYGGGASASCNKT
+460 
-474 EVTLSGGEVSGSVFG
+474 
-489 GGESGDVIEE
+489 
-499 SHLTISGTPTISGD
+499 
-513 VFGGSRNSGTTVGS
+513 
-527 TRVEISG
+527 
-534 GTLGYINGGGYQ
+534 GYINGGGYQ

-675 NGNQNEVLYVYGNG
+675 NGNQNEILYVYGNG

-743 NNRMAKNTIGGKASI
+743 NNLMAKNTIGGKASI

-925 GGSLSVSWKDT
+925 GGSLSVSWKET

-1030 DVAEGVEVALT
+1030 EVA
-1041 VSPADGYRL
+1041 
-1050 KSGSL
+1050 
-1055 QVYKTGDAN
+1055 
-1064 TTVALSGTS
+1064 
-1073 FNMPAYGV
+1073 
-1081 TVTAEF
+1081 
-1087 EQISHQI
+1087 
-1094 TISSMENGNITA
+1094 
-1106 SPSVDI
+1106 
-1112 TEGVEVALTVS
+1112 
-1123 PADGY
+1123 
-1128 RLKSGSLKVY
+1128 
-1138 KTGDENTTVALSG
+1138 
-1151 TSFNMP
+1151 
-1157 AYGVTVTAE
+1157 
-1166 FEQIPYQITI
+1166 
-1176 SSMENGNITA
+1176 
-1186 SPSVDIT
+1186 

-1248 GIPAPPPPVYYTVTL
+1248 GIPAPLPPVYYTVTL
-1263 PSVEGATTDPAP
+1263 PSVKGATTDPAP

-1282 WENFRF
+1282 SENFRF

-1303 TTDRGETITPRSSDG
+1303 TTDRGETITPQSSDG
-1318 AYIVKYIRS
+1318 TYIVKYIRS

-1332 IDGVVKNPDPVANE
+1332 IDSVVKNPDPVANE